1 MSSLPEQLEEKRRR
15 FRKVLDKL
23 GLTDK
28 QREILVLIDNARSG
42 DMLEDIGSKCS
53 PPISAAAAGQRLY
66 NLREKYRGYKRF
78 CNYWES
84 VVSAQKKKE
93 FDLD

>member
-1 MSSLPEQLEEKRRR
+1 MPSLPEKLEEERRR

-23 GLTDK
+23 DLTDK
-28 QREILVLIDNARSG
+28 QREILILIDNARPG
-42 DMLEDIGSKCS
+42 DELEDLGAKCN
-53 PPISAAAAGQRLY
+53 PPISAGAASQRLY

-84 VVSAQKKKE
+84 VISAQKKKR